1 MFTRGIITLFPLNK
15 KGFQKILKFSSRP
28 NLKISGLILS
38 FTFDL
43 ASTGIIV
50 VPKKLNND
58 EAMKFILLF
67 TALNYQA
74 IKNHKDPC
82 F

>member
-1 MFTRGIITLFPLNK
+1 MLTRGIITLFPLNK
-15 KGFQKILKFSSRP
+15 KGSQKILKFSIRP
-28 NLKISGLILS
+28 NLKISGLIFS
-38 FTFDL
+38 FTYDL
-43 ASTGIIV
+43 ASTGITV
-50 VPKKLNND
+50 VQKKLHND

-67 TALNYQA
+67 TGLNYQA